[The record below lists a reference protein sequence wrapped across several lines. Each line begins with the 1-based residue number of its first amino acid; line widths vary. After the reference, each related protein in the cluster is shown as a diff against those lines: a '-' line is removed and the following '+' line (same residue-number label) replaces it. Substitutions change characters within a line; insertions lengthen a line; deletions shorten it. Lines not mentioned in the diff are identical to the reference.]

1 MASLRVP
8 STITLVF
15 LVALA
20 SAQRL
25 PEAIVETKVFHHPVS
40 GPYVEVNTAILGA
53 SVAHDQAVGLDQAK
67 VELLVIV
74 EKDAAIVD
82 FRKVEVL
89 GPPRTGEIAP
99 DFLHSETFAL
109 PSGEYSLEVQVRD
122 LNGSDTAFVQ
132 KRVLAIGAISAPPV
146 FSDILLIASAG
157 PAREGMTTHNGQYM
171 EPYIGTYFPREMP
184 RLDLYTELYGMDRA
198 VGPDSLYLLSYQL
211 EVHGTGTV
219 VGNFRNSVRLKAR
232 PVEPVLGGF
241 DLAALT
247 SGNYVLKVEAR
258 DRNGQLLATQDLFVQ
273 RNNPMNYDLAQL
285 DALAM
290 GNTFADRITEPDTLV
305 EFVRCL
311 VPIADDLERKIIMDR
326 TRDHDADLSR
336 RFLYSFW
343 FNRNSA
349 DPEGSW
355 VSYRD
360 EVARVN
366 RMYGTR
372 IKRGYETDRG
382 RVHLKYGAP
391 NTVTDRSNEMDAYPY
406 QIWHYY
412 RAGRYTDR
420 RFVFYLPD
428 LVTNDYELLHSE
440 VPGEVN
446 NPRWNLMVHSRNTP
460 QNNVQS
466 TGVNSMSGERANDLF
481 AIPR

>member
-1 MASLRVP
+1 MASLRITFT
-8 STITLVF
+8 ST
-15 LVALA
+15 LA
-20 SAQRL
+20 CIGAAAFAQHL
-25 PEAIVETKVFHHPVS
+25 PEAIVETKVFHHPRS
-40 GPYVEVNTAILGA
+40 GPYVEVNTAVLGA
-53 SVAHDQAVGLDQAK
+53 SVAHDRTVGLDQAK
-67 VELLVIV
+67 VELLVLV

-82 FRKVEVL
+82 YRKVEVL
-89 GPPRTGEIAP
+89 GPPRIGEVAP

-109 PSGEYSLEVQVRD
+109 PAGEYSLEVQVRD

-132 KRVLAIGAISAPPV
+132 KRVLAIGTPGTVPV
-146 FSDILLIASAG
+146 FADILLTASVG
-157 PAREGMTTHNGQYM
+157 PMREGLATHNGQYM
-171 EPYIGTYFPREMP
+171 EPYIGTYFPREKT

-198 VGPDSLYLLSYQL
+198 VGADSLYLLSYHL
-211 EVHGTGTV
+211 EVHGTGQV
-219 VGNFRNSVRLKAR
+219 VGNFRNSARVKAR
-232 PVEPVLGGF
+232 PVEPVFGGF
-241 DLAALT
+241 DLAALST
-247 SGNYVLKVEAR
+247 GNYVLKLEAR
-258 DRNGQLLATQDLFVQ
+258 DRNDQLLATQELFIQ
-273 RNNPMNYDLAQL
+273 RSNPVSYDLTQL

-290 GNTFADRITEPDTLV
+290 GSTFADRITEPDTLV

-326 TRDHDADLSR
+326 SRDRDADLSR

-343 FNRNSA
+343 FNRNTA
-349 DPEGSW
+349 DPEGAW
-355 VSYRD
+355 ASYRD

-391 NTVTDRSNEMDAYPY
+391 NTVTDRANEMDAYPY

-420 RFVFYLPD
+420 RFVFYQPD

-466 TGVNSMSGERANDLF
+466 TGVDSMSGERANDLF
-481 AIPR
+481 SIPR